1 MPKKKVTVL
10 YEVWWADEEHDPRDV
25 HGSLLGPAPDASS
38 AEPEPDVHQ
47 EVYGALARLG
57 YRPQYSVL
65 EGDAKSLEKLGR
77 TRSSLVFNLTE
88 SYAGDNTK
96 DLHVAAY
103 LELLGRPFTGADAR
117 ALHLGQD
124 KALAKKIL
132 RYHGI
137 PTADFV
143 TVPRGKS
150 RIEHAPP
157 FPLIVK
163 PSREDG
169 SIGIDTGSVV
179 HDNKALRERV
189 RYIHDTFSGPALVER
204 YIDGREIY
212 AAVIGNDPPEALP
225 LVELDLSRVPEGVPR
240 IAGAEVKWW
249 RGSEIYGQTPPIY
262 PKKLPRALTRR
273 IQDVALEA
281 YRVLGL
287 RDYGRVDLRV
297 TGRGEVF
304 VLEVNPNPWLSSDCE
319 FFMAWHKKGRS
330 YDDLVER
337 VVELAFERA
346 AKKNSAGA
354 LDLVDGVDL

>member
-1 MPKKKVTVL
+1 MI
-10 YEVWWADEEHDPRDV
+10 EESNRWSGNEIGKTGIRFGINQYISIDH
-25 HGSLLGPAPDASS
+25 SS
-38 AEPEPDVHQ
+38 ISS
-47 EVYGALARLG
+47 RIRNRIG
-57 YRPQYSVL
+57 YHI
-65 EGDAKSLEKLGR
+65 
-77 TRSSLVFNLTE
+77 N
-88 SYAGDNTK
+88 
-96 DLHVAAY
+96 AY
-103 LELLGRPFTGADAR
+103 LELLGRTFTGADAR

-179 HDNKALRERV
+179 HDNKALRGRV

-225 LVELDLSRVPEGVPR
+225 LVELDLSHVPEGVPR

-273 IQDVALEA
+273 IQNVALEA

-297 TGRGEVF
+297 TERGEVF
-304 VLEVNPNPWLSSDCE
+304 VLEVNPNPCCLNAFQIPR
-319 FFMAWHKKGRS
+319 FFPPVASHRTET
-330 YDDLVER
+330 D
-337 VVELAFERA
+337 
-346 AKKNSAGA
+346 
-354 LDLVDGVDL
+354 

>member
-1 MPKKKVTVL
+1 MPKKKKKKVTVL
-10 YEVWWADEEHDPRDV
+10 YEVWWADEEHDPRDA
-25 HGSLLGPAPDASS
+25 HGSLLGLAPDAS

-47 EVYGALARLG
+47 EVYRALERLG
-57 YRPQYSVL
+57 YLPQYSVL
-65 EGDAKSLEKLGR
+65 EGDAKSLERLSR

-143 TVPRGKS
+143 TVPRGKR
-150 RIEHAPP
+150 RIEDAPP

-169 SIGIDTGSVV
+169 SIGVDTGSVV
-179 HDNKALRERV
+179 HDNKALRARV
-189 RYIHDTFSGPALVER
+189 RYVHDRFSGPALVER

-212 AAVIGNDPPEALP
+212 AGVIGNDPPEALP

-262 PKKLPRALTRR
+262 PKKLSRALTRR
-273 IQDVALEA
+273 IQDVAVEA

-297 TGRGEVF
+297 TERDEIF

-319 FFMAWHKKGRS
+319 FFMAWNKKGRS
-330 YDDLVER
+330 HDDLVGK

-346 AKKNSAGA
+346 AANGR
-354 LDLVDGVDL
+354 